1 MSPSA
6 FIPFCQFGGNMSSM
20 GVKIDQF
27 DVPVCT
33 AFQAKI
39 LNDQLCYEVDL
50 NSFADKDNI
59 ENELKL
65 GLNFL
70 MDYNEDRQ
78 VTFQRNYEKV
88 KDVNWANSIVES
100 DKDRHAKIY
109 VDTIGKTRYKHIE
122 C

>member
-65 GLNFL
+65 GFNFL